1 MTNYCKALEEA
12 GIEVNRADFV
22 FLPEA
27 AQVKVTDDVLT
38 GMMKFITDKY
48 NSIDFGEI
56 EKSAGDIR
64 RFKYQG
70 MIMENLMTLRN
81 IYESSPDDGAAKYV
95 DVVNATISVMNFLDA
110 NRSTMSVLYKS
121 GNGIVQLTYTSLDA
135 ACIYTVGTLVSNTI
149 RFVTTEQNTDCEVLF
164 DEIPGTI
171 KHVHIK
177 NIMAASNDLET
188 FAKMLDMFS
197 SPSNRKTMSES
208 VTVTGVMAVVLGT
221 AGVIMLVPRIIM
233 MIREIIYSVYY
244 SRVKVADMLEL
255 QADLIRTNIES
266 LEAGRGNRKVIARQK
281 KIADK
286 LEKWK
291 NRIAL
296 KMDTTETLKRAQ
308 QKKENASL
316 KIDRNSPMM
325 SMDDSTDGIL
335 L

>member
-1 MTNYCKALEEA
+1 
-12 GIEVNRADFV
+12 
-22 FLPEA
+22 
-27 AQVKVTDDVLT
+27 
-38 GMMKFITDKY
+38 
-48 NSIDFGEI
+48 
-56 EKSAGDIR
+56 
-64 RFKYQG
+64 
-70 MIMENLMTLRN
+70 
-81 IYESSPDDGAAKYV
+81 
-95 DVVNATISVMNFLDA
+95 
-110 NRSTMSVLYKS
+110 
-121 GNGIVQLTYTSLDA
+121 
-135 ACIYTVGTLVSNTI
+135 
-149 RFVTTEQNTDCEVLF
+149 
-164 DEIPGTI
+164 
-171 KHVHIK
+171 
-177 NIMAASNDLET
+177 
-188 FAKMLDMFS
+188 
-197 SPSNRKTMSES
+197 
-208 VTVTGVMAVVLGT
+208 
-221 AGVIMLVPRIIM
+221 MLVPRIIM